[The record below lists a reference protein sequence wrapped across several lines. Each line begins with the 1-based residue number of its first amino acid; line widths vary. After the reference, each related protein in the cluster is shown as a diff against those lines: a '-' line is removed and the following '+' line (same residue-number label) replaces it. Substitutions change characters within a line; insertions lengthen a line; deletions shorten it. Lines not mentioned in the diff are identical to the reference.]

1 MSLVWQTLTHL
12 DKEFSLTSES
22 VKGLS
27 LTLQGIDNVHGSNSL
42 TTSMFRVGDRIT
54 DNIFQKDLED
64 TTGLFIDKSR
74 DALDT
79 TTTSKTTDSG
89 LGNTLDIITKDLSV
103 TLSASLSK
111 SLSSFTAACSV
122 QIILCW

>member
-1 MSLVWQTLTHL
+1 
-12 DKEFSLTSES
+12 
-22 VKGLS
+22 
-27 LTLQGIDNVHGSNSL
+27 
-42 TTSMFRVGDRIT
+42 MFRVSDTVT

-74 DALDT
+74 DTLDT

-103 TLSASLSK
+103 TLSASLSE

-122 QIILCW
+122 QIILCWWW